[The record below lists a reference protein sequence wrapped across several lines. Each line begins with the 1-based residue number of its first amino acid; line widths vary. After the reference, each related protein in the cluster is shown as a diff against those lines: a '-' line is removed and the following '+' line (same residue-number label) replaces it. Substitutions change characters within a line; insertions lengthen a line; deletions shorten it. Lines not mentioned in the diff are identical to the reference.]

1 MLSHKVLF
9 SLAQSRKVRFFLLKF
24 LRKVYRDKNSDF
36 EDYYTYNKNFQ
47 AFPTELFKV
56 GNGMYPAEGSKCS
69 RTRKKNHQLK
79 YVKLAKKKSIVVL
92 VIRRNHIDKT
102 SRSSC
107 PEVFHK
113 GGFLENLTG

>member
-24 LRKVYRDKNSDF
+24 LRKVYRDKNSYF

-102 SRSSC
+102 SRISC